1 MPPEPE
7 SQTTKGDMMMQILVR
22 SIPLSALFLVC
33 LLATGCAPQQRAVEA
48 GPRIGDQS
56 VRVGDEIIVAG
67 RMFHT
72 GAPVV
77 LWFDEGGYDA
87 YRVERRFVP
96 LDQASWAAS
105 SSVLRSPNRYSTRRV
120 GMSQEDQERTRHGN
134 WTLDDVR
141 THVDQF
147 VIHYDVCGVSRRCF
161 RVLHDLRGLSVH
173 FMLDIDGTI
182 YQTLDVQERAW
193 HAGTAND
200 RSVGIEIA
208 NMGAY
213 RDPDDRTLRQ
223 WYTRDASGTR
233 ITIPDSLGDGGVR
246 TPGFVGRPSRPEPV
260 RGEIH
265 GTTLYQYDLTD
276 EQYDSLIKLAAALHL
291 ALPGIELDYPREAD
305 GTLATRELSQEEYDS
320 FRGLIAHYHITRG
333 KIDPGPAFD
342 WDRVVEGARAI
353 VSDVLRSREDIRYVR
368 GRAYAP

>member
-1 MPPEPE
+1 MLCN
-7 SQTTKGDMMMQILVR
+7 TAR
-22 SIPLSALFLVC
+22 SILMLAMVC
-33 LLATGCAPQQRAVEA
+33 LIGVGCAPQQRAVEA
-48 GPRIGDQS
+48 GPRIGDPAP
-56 VRVGDEIIVAG
+56 RVGDEIMVAG

-77 LWFDEGGYDA
+77 LWFDPGGYDA

-96 LDQASWAAS
+96 LDQASWAES

-120 GMSQEDQERTRHGN
+120 GMSPEDQERTRHGN

-223 WYTRDASGTR
+223 WYARDEEGTR
-233 ITIPDSLGDGGVR
+233 ITIPGSLGDGGVR

-260 RGEIH
+260 SGEIH
-265 GTTLYQYDLTD
+265 GTTLHQYDLTD
-276 EQYDSLIKLAAALHL
+276 EQYESLIKLTAALHL
-291 ALPGIELDYPREAD
+291 ALPGIELDYPRESD
-305 GTLATRELSQEEYDS
+305 GSQGTRELTQEEYDS
-320 FRGLIAHYHITRG
+320 FGGLIGHYHITRG

-353 VSDVLRSREDIRYVR
+353 VSDRAREGARYVR
-368 GRAYAP
+368 GGR